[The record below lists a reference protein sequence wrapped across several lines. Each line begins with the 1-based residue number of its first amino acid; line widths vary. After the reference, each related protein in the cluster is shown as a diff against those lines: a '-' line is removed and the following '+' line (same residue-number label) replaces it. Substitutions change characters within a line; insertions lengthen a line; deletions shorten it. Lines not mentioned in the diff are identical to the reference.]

1 MTAKRTLRT
10 RLTRALLVLAVPIV
24 VLAFVPGRA
33 VAATQ
38 TVSPTFTGSGSNTD
52 VLSAIAVCDECAP
65 DAFFNDPN
73 GILNTW
79 GLGLSGT
86 IQAQASWTNPSA
98 IDLNYSAGTIRRG
111 GTVDLADTL
120 TPGSGSIT
128 INYSVT
134 GTVGVFGS
142 PQTGSLSCA
151 AVAVSNADCNG
162 WVPTTDTL
170 DVGPIT
176 ASDTIPCAMPLP
188 GDSPRDCSNTKT
200 ITVWSGD
207 LFSLASAEVDLVLDE
222 TVHVTGS
229 GVASVRIAVI
239 SGGQSIP
246 SANLTFGGGSPSTVA
261 DPIAIGCQQPV
272 GSDLVYSLTGLGSTE
287 DPATYS
293 GDVKVKLSASV
304 LGIGGSYTTDP
315 LVSSSGADLGP
326 IALSAPDQQV
336 DLGPVLPNNIAP
348 NASSGGP
355 YSGLEGAPVT
365 FDGSG
370 TTSVCG
376 LSNLSLVWHFSDGGV
391 AYGLS
396 PQHTFRSPG
405 LFSGELTV
413 TDADGNV
420 GTSDFSVSI
429 ANLPPVAN
437 AGPDMSSEWGV
448 PVTLAGSA
456 YDPGTDEQPFLAYGW
471 SFGDGTPSASGG
483 ASAMHS
489 YAAPGS
495 YTATFTACDP
505 ESACGTST
513 MNVLVVKRS
522 STVTYTGP
530 NQANPSKTI
539 TLSAS
544 VVDDLGQPVAGRTV
558 AFTLGAQS
566 ISATTDASGNA
577 SATIKLNQKHG
588 AYTVSAAFAGDA
600 KYVGNSNSQTFT
612 IGP

>member
-1 MTAKRTLRT
+1 MTAKRTSRT
-10 RLTRALLVLAVPIV
+10 RLMRALLVLAVPIV
-24 VLAFVPGRA
+24 ILAFLPGRA
-33 VAATQ
+33 AAATQ
-38 TVSPTFTGSGSNTD
+38 TVNPTFAGSGNNTD

-79 GLGLSGT
+79 GLGLAGT
-86 IQAQASWTNPSA
+86 IQAQASWTNPSS
-98 IDLNYSAGTIRRG
+98 IDLSYSPGTIRRG
-111 GTVDLADTL
+111 ATVDLTDKL

-128 INYSVT
+128 VNYSVT

-142 PQTGSLSCA
+142 AQTGNLSCA

-170 DVGPIT
+170 NVGPIT
-176 ASDTIPCAMPLP
+176 ASDTIPCALPLP

-229 GVASVRIAVI
+229 GVTSVRIAVV
-239 SGGQSIP
+239 SGGQPIP
-246 SANLTFGGGSPSTVA
+246 NANLTFGGGSPSTVA
-261 DPIAIGCQQPV
+261 DPLAISCQQPV
-272 GSDLVYSLTGLGSTE
+272 GSDLVYSLTNLGASE
-287 DPATYS
+287 EPATYS

-336 DLGPVLPNNIAP
+336 DLGPVQPNNIAP

-355 YSGLEGAPVT
+355 YYGLEGAPVA

-376 LSNLSLVWHFSDGGV
+376 QSGLSMVWHFSDGGV
-391 AYGLS
+391 AYGMS
-396 PQHTFRSPG
+396 PQHTFLSPG

-420 GTSDFSVSI
+420 ATSDFSVQV

-437 AGPDMSSEWGV
+437 AGPDLSTEWGV
-448 PVTLAGSA
+448 PITLAGSA
-456 YDPGTDEQPFLAYGW
+456 YDPGTAEQPFLTYSW

-483 ASAMHS
+483 ANAVHS
-489 YAAPGS
+489 YGAPGS
-495 YTATFTACDP
+495 YTATLTSCDP
-505 ESACGTST
+505 ENACGSST
-513 MNVLVVKRS
+513 TNVVVVQRTA
-522 STVTYTGP
+522 TVTYTGP
-530 NQANPSKTI
+530 NQSTPSKTI
-539 TLSAS
+539 ALSAS
-544 VVDDLGQPVAGRTV
+544 VVDDLGQPVAGRAV
-558 AFTLGAQS
+558 VFTLGTQT

-577 SATIKLNQKHG
+577 AASIKLDQKHG
-588 AYTVSAAFAGDA
+588 TYTVSAAFAGDA
-600 KYVGNSNSQTFT
+600 KYVGSSNSQTFT